1 MLQPSELYSYV
12 TSGVTI
18 EEKNELEIWGVSG
31 QESIVDFYF
40 VGLYG
45 LHIIGYCGAIR
56 IKYH

>member
-45 LHIIGYCGAIR
+45 SHIIG
-56 IKYH
+56 